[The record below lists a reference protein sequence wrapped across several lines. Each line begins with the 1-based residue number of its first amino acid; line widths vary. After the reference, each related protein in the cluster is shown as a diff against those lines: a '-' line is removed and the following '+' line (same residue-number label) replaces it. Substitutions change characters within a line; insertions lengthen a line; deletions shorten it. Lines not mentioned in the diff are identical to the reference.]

1 MRFSSET
8 QLRDLCSDAAE
19 SMLLECRGVGAKL
32 PTAPVQRLVFVVALA
47 CGPVAFALWFDSILA
62 ADDDRG
68 RMLGRSTAK

>member
-1 MRFSSET
+1 
-8 QLRDLCSDAAE
+8 L
-19 SMLLECRGVGAKL
+19 GAKL

-47 CGPVAFALWFDSILA
+47 CGAVAFALWFDSILA